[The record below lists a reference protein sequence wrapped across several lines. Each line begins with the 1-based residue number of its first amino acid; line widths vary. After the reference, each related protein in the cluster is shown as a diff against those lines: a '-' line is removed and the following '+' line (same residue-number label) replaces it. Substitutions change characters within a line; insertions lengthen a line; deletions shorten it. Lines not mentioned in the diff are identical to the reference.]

1 MSCWNDSCHPAGNAP
16 TPVSSNARWPTGV
29 SNTPTTATHPDH
41 PQQQSHW
48 SHPPNQPA
56 STTKTPKSPVL
67 RLGGEYIGHATVADC
82 GDVYWIYE
90 IRVGREHQGNGYGG
104 QLLTAV
110 LDAYSGDFA
119 LSCEQFDAGLSS
131 AVLAAWYARH
141 GFREDQHPDFEHRM
155 MRPAAAAA
163 S

>member
-1 MSCWNDSCHPAGNAP
+1 MPEQTFLTAPAATDAPVIARWHNDSENEE
-16 TPVSSNARWPTGV
+16 VFE
-29 SNTPTTATHPDH
+29 
-41 PQQQSHW
+41 
-48 SHPPNQPA
+48 
-56 STTKTPKSPVL
+56 L
-67 RLGGEYIGHATVADC
+67 RLEGEYIGHATVADC